1 MRRILLFSTSTVHGT
16 GYMEYAVPYIDD
28 FLAGRREILFV
39 PYARPGGI
47 SHDRYTE
54 LFREPLEAA
63 GYRVLAVHEADDPGT
78 AIRSSEAIFVGGGN
92 TFVLLNALHEQRLV
106 EPVRER
112 VAAGMPY
119 MGSSAGS
126 NVAGMSLGTTNDMPI
141 VQPPSFE
148 AFGLVPFN
156 INPHYIDPDP
166 DSTHM
171 GETRETRIKE
181 FHAFNQQPVVGL
193 REGAM
198 LRVEGEQATVD
209 GVRGG
214 RLFLA
219 GQEPSELSSGQ
230 RLDNLLT
237 PREQHP

>member
-16 GYMEYAVPYIDD
+16 AYMEYAVPYIDD
-28 FLAGRREILFV
+28 FLGGNREILFV

-54 LFREPLEAA
+54 LFRGPMEAA
-63 GYRVLAVHEADDPGT
+63 GYRVQGIHAAADPVAT
-78 AIRSSEAIFVGGGN
+78 LNAAESIFVGGGN
-92 TFVLLNALHEQRLV
+92 TFVLLNALHVNGLI
-106 EPVRER
+106 EPVKKR
-112 VAAGMPY
+112 VATGMPY

-126 NVAGMSLGTTNDMPI
+126 NVAGLSLGTTNDMPI

-156 INPHYIDPDP
+156 INPPYIDADP

-181 FHAFNQQPVVGL
+181 FHAFNQQPVIAL
-193 REGAM
+193 REGAL
-198 LRVEGEQATVD
+198 LRVEDDEAIVEGA
-209 GVRGG
+209 RGG

-219 GQEPSELSSGQ
+219 GQEPTELNSGD
-230 RLDNLLT
+230 RLDELLE
-237 PREQHP
+237 R

>member
-16 GYMEYAVPYIDD
+16 GYMEYAVPYIGD
-28 FLAGRREILFV
+28 FLGDSREILFV

-47 SHDRYTE
+47 SHDRYTD
-54 LFREPLEAA
+54 LFREPMAAA
-63 GYRVLAVHEADDPGT
+63 GYRVQSIHEAADPGA
-78 AIRSSEAIFVGGGN
+78 AISRAESIFVGGGN
-92 TFVLLNALHEQRLV
+92 TFVLLNALHEQGLV

-112 VAAGMPY
+112 VTGGMPY

-126 NVAGMSLGTTNDMPI
+126 NVAGLSLSTTNDMPI

-181 FHAFNQQPVVGL
+181 FHAFNQQPVVAL
-193 REGAM
+193 REGAL
-198 LRVEGEQATVD
+198 LRVEDNHAAVEGD
-209 GVRGG
+209 RGG
-214 RLFLA
+214 RLFVA
-219 GQEPSELSSGQ
+219 GQEPTELQSGD
-230 RLDNLLT
+230 RLDELLDS
-237 PREQHP
+237 

>member
-28 FLAGRREILFV
+28 FLGDNHEILFV

-47 SHDRYTE
+47 SHDQYAD
-54 LFREPLEAA
+54 LFRGPMEAA
-63 GYRVLAVHEADDPGT
+63 GYRVQSIHETSDPGA
-78 AIRSSEAIFVGGGN
+78 AIDRAQSIFVGGGN

-106 EPVRER
+106 ELVRRR

-126 NVAGMSLGTTNDMPI
+126 NVAGLSLGTTNDMPI

-148 AFGLVPFN
+148 AFALVPFN
-156 INPHYIDPDP
+156 INPHYIDADP

-181 FHAFNQQPVVGL
+181 FHAFNEQPVVAL
-193 REGAM
+193 REGAL
-198 LRVEGEQATVD
+198 LRVEADEAVIEGA
-209 GVRGG
+209 RGG
-214 RLFLA
+214 RLFVA
-219 GQEPSELSSGQ
+219 GQDPTELQSGD
-230 RLDNLLT
+230 RLDGLLDS
-237 PREQHP
+237 